1 MQDFQVM
8 TGKTVVITGASRG
21 IGAAAARAFAAAGA
35 NVALLAR
42 SSEEIGALAAEL
54 GDTALA
60 LPCDVSDFGAV
71 DAAIASAVGRFGGLD
86 VLINNAGVIEPIAM
100 LGKADPAA
108 WGQLVDINVKGVF
121 HGMRAALP
129 IMTAA
134 GGGTIITT
142 SSGAAHNPLEGWSA
156 YCTSKAGAAMLTA
169 CLDKEA
175 RGQGIRAMGL
185 SPGTV
190 ATRMQREIRA
200 SGVNPVSQLDWSAHI
215 PPEWPAQCLLWMCSA
230 DADDYIG
237 QEVSLRDPEIRARAG
252 IEG

>member
-1 MQDFQVM
+1 M

-21 IGAAAARAFAAAGA
+21 IGAAAARTFAAAGA

-42 SSEEIGALAAEL
+42 SFDEIGALAAEI
-54 GDTALA
+54 GETATA
-60 LPCDVSDFGAV
+60 QACDVRDFDAV
-71 DAAIASAVGRFGGLD
+71 QAAVRAAADRFGGLD

-100 LGKADPAA
+100 LDKTDPAA
-108 WGQLVDINVKGVF
+108 WGRLIDINVKGVF

-129 IMTAA
+129 IMIAA

-156 YCTSKAGAAMLTA
+156 YCSSKAGAAMLTA
-169 CLDKEA
+169 CLDKET

-190 ATRMQREIRA
+190 ATQMQREIRA
-200 SGVNPVSQLDWSAHI
+200 SGVNPVSQLEWSAHI
-215 PPEWPAQCLLWMCSA
+215 PPEWPARCLLWMCSA
-230 DADDYIG
+230 DADDFVG

-252 IEG
+252 IDG